1 MNFVEAMKSA
11 FANYANF
18 KGRAVRSEYWW
29 FWLFNFFVGWGLNI
43 AVGPPDNPNP
53 LAETVQMIVGL
64 AILVPWIAVSVRRL
78 HDVDRRGW
86 WLLLVV
92 TIIGSPVVLY
102 WLIKKGTEGPNRFG
116 EDRLA
121 ALSASKTPDIV
132 T

>member
-1 MNFVEAMKSA
+1 MAAPNSPSTMHLNAPVHVEPHPA
-11 FANYANF
+11 
-18 KGRAVRSEYWW
+18 E
-29 FWLFNFFVGWGLNI
+29 L
-43 AVGPPDNPNP
+43 P
-53 LAETVQMIVGL
+53 LML
-64 AILVPWIAVSVRRL
+64 LVAAVSL
-78 HDVDRRGW
+78 GIW
-86 WLLLVV
+86 AMLVV